1 MRPDYCFQLAQ
12 RALKNHSQIEKI
24 QNKEVVDDGE
34 GYATVALISAT
45 VFVIVMPNEWKMF
58 DDLGNGNLY
67 TYFDTSGFPNE
78 VKKYCTNLNEFKKF
92 MTNLRNAVT
101 HGDISLLSD
110 KTGLLVGVRFIYKHQ
125 VEGVDKVDDID
136 FFEADLRQFLDH
148 LTNLLE
154 RHSNRQAPVE
164 NL

>member
-34 GYATVALISAT
+34 GYATVALISAML
-45 VFVIVMPNEWKMF
+45 FVIVMSNDWKMF

-78 VKKYCTNLNEFKKF
+78 VKKYCTNLDEFKNF
-92 MTNLRNAVT
+92 ITNLRNAVA
-101 HGDISLLSD
+101 HGDITLYADD
-110 KTGLLVGVRFIYKHQ
+110 KDFLIGVGFTFEYEKNGRKETPTIK
-125 VEGVDKVDDID
+125 

-148 LTNLLE
+148 LTNLFE